1 MAKTKKKNMRTSNE
15 SLSRGSALMSEETMT
30 LRPATLEIVRRGLI
44 TLKDL
49 NALRFTPL
57 PSRNMLMY
65 PLAIITKSSIFQ
77 ASLK

>member
-1 MAKTKKKNMRTSNE
+1 MANTKKKNMSTSNE
-15 SLSRGSALMSEETMT
+15 SLSRGIALISEETMT

-57 PSRNMLMY
+57 PYKNMPM
-65 PLAIITKSSIFQ
+65 
-77 ASLK
+77 